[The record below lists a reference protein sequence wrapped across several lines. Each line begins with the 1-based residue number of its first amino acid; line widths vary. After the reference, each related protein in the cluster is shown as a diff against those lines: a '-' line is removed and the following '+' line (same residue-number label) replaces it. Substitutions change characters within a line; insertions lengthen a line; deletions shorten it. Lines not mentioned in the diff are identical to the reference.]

1 MTRKASRA
9 AERLTPWVRRA
20 LAHEPSV
27 TRLRLT
33 HCVAIGRPG
42 VFLEDVPVAEPRTD
56 VSAEDIAAGIV
67 ECCSTHA
74 EGCGGRQVYEV
85 LAIVEDEDDPAAR
98 TQVVIVASAEAAFDG
113 TSEPTDT
120 RSFGMMAARHSES
133 FARLMLQ
140 SNQATIGALTTTLDR
155 LSARLERSETRVEQ
169 MADHVFSMTE
179 ARLSIEAER
188 AKLTREREDA
198 ETDAQIKVE
207 LWSLVQQ
214 CAPLLLPLVAK
225 AGQKLLAPPKPPR
238 AKRRKRTKRTAPSR
252 PLGVVKP

>member
-42 VFLEDVPVAEPRTD
+42 LHLEDHPVAEPRTD
-56 VSAEDIAAGIV
+56 VSAEDIAAAIV
-67 ECCSTHA
+67 EAATAHA
-74 EGCGGRQVYEV
+74 DSFGGRQVYEV
-85 LAIVEDEDDPAAR
+85 IAIVEDEDDPAAR
-98 TQVVIVASAEAAFDG
+98 TQLVIVASAEAAFDG
-113 TSEPTDT
+113 TSEPTDM
-120 RSFGMMAARHSES
+120 RSFGAMASRHSES

-155 LSARLERSETRVEQ
+155 LSSRLERAETRVEQ
-169 MADHVFSMTE
+169 MADHVFATTE
-179 ARLSIEAER
+179 ARLSIEADR
-188 AKLTREREDA
+188 AKLAREREES

-207 LWSLVQQ
+207 LWGLVQQ

-225 AGQKLLAPPKPPR
+225 AGQKLLAAPKPAR
-238 AKRRKRTKRTAPSR
+238 AKRRKRTKRPTPR